1 MTLFL
6 FAPKSEGGGGGG
18 AKAPPARIP
27 PLALILNEFGLL
39 LTYIILRRWRGPS
52 INSLLLII
60 MFNFSSPSLSYPLPP
75 AVD

>member
-6 FAPKSEGGGGGG
+6 FAPKSEGGGG
-18 AKAPPARIP
+18 AKGSPARTP